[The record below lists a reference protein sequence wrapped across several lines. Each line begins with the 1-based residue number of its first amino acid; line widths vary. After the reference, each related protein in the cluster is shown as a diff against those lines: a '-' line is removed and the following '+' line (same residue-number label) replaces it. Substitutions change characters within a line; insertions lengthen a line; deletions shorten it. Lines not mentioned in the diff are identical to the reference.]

1 MLNEFNATD
10 SSLIVVDG
18 PLMTIDSTLLAD
30 DNNLIAEIGDSHSLA
45 DDSNNVSER
54 FYKYGILCCFILT
67 NARLIYF
74 ISNVI
79 RQLLQELEKTK
90 TTLSKVQK
98 ENDMLKKAQEKKT
111 PVMTKTNEN
120 IIDHE
125 NDVQNKLSKFFTKT
139 QIQYFLQPQKRI
151 QKWEYE
157 DIIGAITLRSIS
169 PKAYNYLR
177 LTLGYP
183 YPG

>member
-1 MLNEFNATD
+1 M
-10 SSLIVVDG
+10 
-18 PLMTIDSTLLAD
+18 
-30 DNNLIAEIGDSHSLA
+30 
-45 DDSNNVSER
+45 
-54 FYKYGILCCFILT
+54 CCFVLI
-67 NARLIYF
+67 NDRLINF

-79 RQLLQELEKTK
+79 QQLLQELEKTK

-111 PVMTKTNEN
+111 PVKTNDN

-151 QKWEYE
+151 QKWENE

-177 LTLGYP
+177 LTLGFP